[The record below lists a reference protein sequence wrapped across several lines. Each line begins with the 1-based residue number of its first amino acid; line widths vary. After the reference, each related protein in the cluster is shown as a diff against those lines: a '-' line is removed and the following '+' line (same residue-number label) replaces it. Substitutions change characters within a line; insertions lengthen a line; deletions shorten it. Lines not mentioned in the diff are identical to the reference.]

1 MRSAALI
8 LIALTVALLAGC
20 GQKGPLTLPEKHPEA
35 VVTRP
40 AQTPAEPAPPAD
52 ETKKKKDETEKQ
64 P

>member
-8 LIALTVALLAGC
+8 LIALLAGC
-20 GQKGPLTLPEKHPEA
+20 GQKGPLTLPDKNPGG

-40 AQTPAEPAPPAD
+40 AQTPADDAQD
-52 ETKKKKDETEKQ
+52 KKEKKDESDKK